1 MEVST
6 TCRKVFARTL
16 KGGILPDS
24 GALKEA
30 SLFELMSLIN
40 PGDSNA
46 SGSHSSA
53 PTSSGCPVG
62 IVGKQ
67 MSKSATDIIN
77 DLKFRL

>member
-1 MEVST
+1 M
-6 TCRKVFARTL
+6 
-16 KGGILPDS
+16 PDS